1 MDITMNKTQFEVIK
15 LLFIILILKSSFADN
30 IDVFLGTIFALIVID
45 VYEFILNKMHKKK

>member
-1 MDITMNKTQFEVIK
+1 MNKTQFEVIK